1 MRNAQATGMSEQND
15 AGKSR
20 GEKYVRRLRLRTLWI
35 PKRAKRQAAVG
46 GISLLFLAL
55 LLSLASG
62 CVDTESRQR
71 LNDGYRALDAQRYD
85 EAGAAANDYLAR
97 HPTGPGA
104 AEALY
109 LQGRAYEQRAMD
121 SHEKPNAA
129 RSDLDSARAAYL
141 KGLGQPASPSVAA
154 VLHSGLANVAYFED
168 DFNTAIRE
176 WQISYPS
183 LQDQDAKAW
192 VLYRIGLCQQRLGDF
207 SQADKS
213 FRDVREQFPAT
224 EAATRA
230 TSRIGAKAFYV
241 QVGSFGDLANAQ
253 KLAEALKKQGL
264 PGSVAQEGGNHY
276 AVRVGPAATYADAK
290 NLKARVAG
298 QYPSAMIVP

>member
-1 MRNAQATGMSEQND
+1 MRNAQATGTREQNGGGNS
-15 AGKSR
+15 AGEES
-20 GEKYVRRLRLRTLWI
+20 GCRLRLRTVGLSNG
-35 PKRAKRQAAVG
+35 AKPQAAVL
-46 GISLLFLAL
+46 IASFLFLMA
-55 LLSLASG
+55 LSLMSG
-62 CVDTESRQR
+62 CTDIESRQR

-104 AEALY
+104 AEAFY

-154 VLHSGLANVAYFED
+154 LLHSGLANVAYFED
-168 DFNTAIRE
+168 DFSTAIRE

-183 LQDQDAKAW
+183 LQDQEAKAW
-192 VLYRIGLCQQRLGDF
+192 VLYRIGLCEQRMGNF
-207 SQADKS
+207 AQADQS
-213 FRDVREQFPAT
+213 FRDVREQYPAT

-230 TSRIGAKAFYV
+230 MARVGAKAFYV

-253 KLAEALKKQGL
+253 KLADSLKKQGL
-264 PGSVAQEGGNHY
+264 PGTVAQEAGNHY

-290 NLKARVAG
+290 NMKSRVAG